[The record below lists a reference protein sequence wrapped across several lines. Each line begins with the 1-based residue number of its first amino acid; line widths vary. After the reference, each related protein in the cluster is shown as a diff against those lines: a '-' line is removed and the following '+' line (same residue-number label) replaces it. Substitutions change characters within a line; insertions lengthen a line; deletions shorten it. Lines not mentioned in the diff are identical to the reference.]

1 MIADGFGVTAAPSP
15 VAGTPADDSWQLG
28 QAGTWRSFA
37 RHRAALVALV
47 VLVLVVLTSLLA
59 PLLEL
64 PAPNLVNLLVPLRGP
79 SWGHLLGTDQLG
91 RDELARILAATRI
104 SLWAALLA
112 TVTGVI
118 IGVPLGL
125 LTGFRGGRIM
135 DSVISRTFDCLQSI
149 PALIL
154 AIAIVAAL
162 GRQLTYAMIAVGI
175 AFSPTFYR
183 VSRAAAVTVAS
194 ESYIEASRSMGQ
206 RTAKIVTTHVLGNV
220 SAPLIA
226 LTSTTFAFGILAE
239 AALSYLGLGV
249 QPPQASLGTMLST
262 AADLLNS
269 SPQLTIEP
277 GLMIMLLV
285 LCISVIADAL
295 GDVTSGHGS
304 PR

>member
-15 VAGTPADDSWQLG
+15 ATGAPADDSWPPG

-37 RHRAALVALV
+37 RHRAAMVALV
-47 VLVLVVLTSLLA
+47 VLALAVLASLLS
-59 PLLEL
+59 PFLPL
-64 PAPNLVNLLVPLRGP
+64 PAPNHVNLLIPLRGP

-91 RDELARILAATRI
+91 RDELARVLAATRI

-125 LTGFRGGRIM
+125 LTGFRGGRMM
-135 DSVISRTFDCLQSI
+135 DSFVSRTFDCLQSI

-162 GRQLTYAMIAVGI
+162 GRELTYAMISVGI

-183 VSRAAAVTVAS
+183 VSRAAAATVAG
-194 ESYIEASRSMGQ
+194 ESFIEASRSMGQ
-206 RTAKIVTTHVLGNV
+206 RTAKIVTTHVLGNI

-269 SPQLTIEP
+269 SPQLTVEP

-295 GDVTSGHGS
+295 GDVTSGQGAL
-304 PR
+304 

>member
-1 MIADGFGVTAAPSP
+1 M
-15 VAGTPADDSWQLG
+15 
-28 QAGTWRSFA
+28 
-37 RHRAALVALV
+37 
-47 VLVLVVLTSLLA
+47 
-59 PLLEL
+59 
-64 PAPNLVNLLVPLRGP
+64 
-79 SWGHLLGTDQLG
+79 
-91 RDELARILAATRI
+91 
-104 SLWAALLA
+104 WAALLA

-125 LTGFRGGRIM
+125 LTGFRDGRIM
-135 DSVISRTFDCLQSI
+135 DAVVSRAFDCLQSI

-154 AIAIVAAL
+154 AIAFVAAL
-162 GRQLTYAMIAVGI
+162 GRQLTFAMIAVGI

-183 VSRAAAVTVAS
+183 VSRAAAATVAG

-206 RTAKIVTTHVLGNV
+206 RTAKMVITHVFGNV
-220 SAPLIA
+220 AAPLIA

-262 AADLLNS
+262 SADLLNS

-285 LCISVIADAL
+285 RHIGYRRRPRRYRLRPGGSLMRPAAAGNAPMTPGSDTTLAL
-295 GDVTSGHGS
+295 EVEALTVALVGRHGQIPVVTAPAWRSPGKRSSGWS
-304 PR
+304 ANPAPANR

>member
-15 VAGTPADDSWQLG
+15 VAGGPADGPWPKG

-47 VLVLVVLTSLLA
+47 VLVLVVLTSLLS
-59 PLLEL
+59 LLLPL
-64 PAPNLVNLLVPLRGP
+64 PAPNHVNLLVPLRGP
-79 SWGHLLGTDQLG
+79 SWAHLLGTDQLG

-135 DSVISRTFDCLQSI
+135 DAVVSRAFDCLQSI

-154 AIAIVAAL
+154 AIAFVAAL
-162 GRQLTYAMIAVGI
+162 GRQLTFAMIAVGI

-183 VSRAAAVTVAS
+183 VSRAAAATVAG

-206 RTAKIVTTHVLGNV
+206 RTAKMVITHVFGNV
-220 SAPLIA
+220 AAPLIA

-295 GDVTSGHGS
+295 GDITSGQGA
-304 PR
+304 P

>member
-1 MIADGFGVTAAPSP
+1 
-15 VAGTPADDSWQLG
+15 
-28 QAGTWRSFA
+28 
-37 RHRAALVALV
+37 
-47 VLVLVVLTSLLA
+47 VLTSLLS
-59 PLLEL
+59 PLLPL

-135 DSVISRTFDCLQSI
+135 DSVVSRTFDCLQSI

-226 LTSTTFAFGILAE
+226 LTSTTFAFGVLAE

-269 SPQLTIEP
+269 SPQLTVEP

-295 GDVTSGHGS
+295 GDVTSGQGAL
-304 PR
+304 

>member
-15 VAGTPADDSWQLG
+15 IAGAPIDDPG
-28 QAGTWRSFA
+28 QAGRAGPWLSFA

-47 VLVLVVLTSLLA
+47 VLVLAVLASLLS
-59 PLLEL
+59 PLLPL
-64 PAPNLVNLLVPLRGP
+64 PAPNLVNLQIPLRGP

-135 DSVISRTFDCLQSI
+135 DAVVSRAFDCLQSI

-154 AIAIVAAL
+154 AVAFVAAL
-162 GRQLTYAMIAVGI
+162 GRQLTFAMIAVGI

-183 VSRAAAVTVAS
+183 VSRAAAATVAG

-206 RTAKIVTTHVLGNV
+206 RTAKMVITHVFGNV
-220 SAPLIA
+220 AAPLIA

-277 GLMIMLLV
+277 GLMITLLV

-295 GDVTSGHGS
+295 GDIASGQGA
-304 PR
+304 P

>member
-1 MIADGFGVTAAPSP
+1 MIADGFGVTAALSP
-15 VAGTPADDSWQLG
+15 VAGGPAGDPWPAG

-47 VLVLVVLTSLLA
+47 VLVLAVLASLLS
-59 PLLEL
+59 PLLPL
-64 PAPNLVNLLVPLRGP
+64 PAPNHVNLLVPLRGP
-79 SWGHLLGTDQLG
+79 SWAHLLGTDQLG

-125 LTGFRGGRIM
+125 LTGFRGGRIV
-135 DSVISRTFDCLQSI
+135 DSFISRTFDCLQSI

-162 GRQLTYAMIAVGI
+162 GRQLTYAMISVGI

-183 VSRAAAVTVAS
+183 VSRAAAATVAG
-194 ESYIEASRSMGQ
+194 ESFIEASRSMGQ
-206 RTAKIVTTHVLGNV
+206 RTAKIVTTHVLGNI

-269 SPQLTIEP
+269 SPQLTVEP

-285 LCISVIADAL
+285 LCISVVADAL
-295 GDVTSGHGS
+295 GDVTSGQGAL
-304 PR
+304 

>member
-1 MIADGFGVTAAPSP
+1 MIADGFGVTAVPSP
-15 VAGTPADDSWQLG
+15 SAGAPIDDAG
-28 QAGTWRSFA
+28 QAGQARAWRSFA
-37 RHRAALVALV
+37 RHRGALVALV
-47 VLVLVVLTSLLA
+47 VLVLAVLASLLS
-59 PLLEL
+59 PLLPL
-64 PAPNLVNLLVPLRGP
+64 PAPDSVNLQVPLRGP

-135 DSVISRTFDCLQSI
+135 DSIVSRTFDCLQSI

-162 GRQLTYAMIAVGI
+162 GRQLTYAMLAVGI

-183 VSRAAAVTVAS
+183 VARAAAATVAG

-206 RTAKIVTTHVLGNV
+206 RTAKIVMTHVLGNV
-220 SAPLIA
+220 AAPLIA

-249 QPPQASLGTMLST
+249 QPPQASLGTMLSA

-269 SPQLTIEP
+269 SAQLTIEP
-277 GLMIMLLV
+277 GLVIMLLV

-295 GDVTSGHGS
+295 GDVTSGQGS

>member
-15 VAGTPADDSWQLG
+15 IAGAPIDDFG
-28 QAGTWRSFA
+28 QAGQAGAWRSFA
-37 RHRAALVALV
+37 RHRGALVALV
-47 VLVLVVLTSLLA
+47 VLVLAVLASLLS
-59 PLLEL
+59 PLLPL
-64 PAPNLVNLLVPLRGP
+64 PAPNFVNLQIPLRGP

-112 TVTGVI
+112 TVTGII

-135 DSVISRTFDCLQSI
+135 DAVVSRAFDCLQSI

-154 AIAIVAAL
+154 AIAFVAAL
-162 GRQLTYAMIAVGI
+162 GRQLTFAMIAVGI

-183 VSRAAAVTVAS
+183 VSRAAAATVAG

-206 RTAKIVTTHVLGNV
+206 RTAKMVITHVFGNV
-220 SAPLIA
+220 AAPLIA

-295 GDVTSGHGS
+295 GDITSGQGA
-304 PR
+304 P

>member
-1 MIADGFGVTAAPSP
+1 MIADGFGVTAALSP
-15 VAGTPADDSWQLG
+15 VAGGLADDPWPASQP
-28 QAGTWRSFA
+28 GTWRSFA
-37 RHRAALVALV
+37 RHRAAMVALV
-47 VLVLVVLTSLLA
+47 VLVLAVLASLLS
-59 PLLEL
+59 PLLPL
-64 PAPNLVNLLVPLRGP
+64 PAPNHVNLLVPLRGP
-79 SWGHLLGTDQLG
+79 SWAHLLGTDQLG

-125 LTGFRGGRIM
+125 LTGFRGGRIV
-135 DSVISRTFDCLQSI
+135 DSFISRTFDCLQSI

-162 GRQLTYAMIAVGI
+162 GRQLTYAMISVGI

-183 VSRAAAVTVAS
+183 VSRAAAATVAG
-194 ESYIEASRSMGQ
+194 ESFIEASRSMGQ
-206 RTAKIVTTHVLGNV
+206 RTAKIVTTHVLGNI

-269 SPQLTIEP
+269 SPQLTVEP

-295 GDVTSGHGS
+295 GDVTSGQGAL
-304 PR
+304 

>member
-15 VAGTPADDSWQLG
+15 IAGAPIDDSG
-28 QAGTWRSFA
+28 QAGRAGAWLSFA
-37 RHRAALVALV
+37 RHRAALVALA
-47 VLVLVVLTSLLA
+47 VLVLAVLASLLS
-59 PLLEL
+59 PLLPL
-64 PAPNLVNLLVPLRGP
+64 PAPNLVNLQIPLRGP

-135 DSVISRTFDCLQSI
+135 DAVVSRAFDCLQSI

-154 AIAIVAAL
+154 AVAFVAAL
-162 GRQLTYAMIAVGI
+162 GRQLTFAMIAVGI

-183 VSRAAAVTVAS
+183 VSRAAAATVAG

-206 RTAKIVTTHVLGNV
+206 RTAKMVITHVFGNV
-220 SAPLIA
+220 AAPLIA

-277 GLMIMLLV
+277 GLMITLLV

-295 GDVTSGHGS
+295 GDIASGQGA
-304 PR
+304 P

>member
-1 MIADGFGVTAAPSP
+1 MIADGFGVTVAPSP
-15 VAGTPADDSWQLG
+15 GGGAPVDDAG
-28 QAGTWRSFA
+28 QAGRAGAWRSFA
-37 RHRAALVALV
+37 RHRGALVALV
-47 VLVLVVLTSLLA
+47 VLGLTVLASLLS
-59 PLLEL
+59 PLLPL
-64 PAPNLVNLLVPLRGP
+64 PAPDLVNLQVPLRGP

-118 IGVPLGL
+118 IGVPVGL
-125 LTGFRGGRIM
+125 LTGFRSGRIV
-135 DSVISRTFDCLQSI
+135 DAVVSRAFDCLQSI

-154 AIAIVAAL
+154 AIAFVAAL
-162 GRQLTYAMIAVGI
+162 GRQLTFAMIAVGI

-183 VSRAAAVTVAS
+183 VSRAAAATVAG

-206 RTAKIVTTHVLGNV
+206 RTAKMVITHVFGNV
-220 SAPLIA
+220 AAPLIA

-295 GDVTSGHGS
+295 GDITSGQGA
-304 PR
+304 P

>member
-15 VAGTPADDSWQLG
+15 VAGAPSDDAGQTG
-28 QAGTWRSFA
+28 QAGAWRSFA

-47 VLVLVVLTSLLA
+47 VLVLAVLASLLS
-59 PLLEL
+59 PLLPL
-64 PAPNLVNLLVPLRGP
+64 PAPDFVNLQVPLRGP
-79 SWGHLLGTDQLG
+79 SWAHLLGTDQLG

-135 DSVISRTFDCLQSI
+135 DAVVSRAFDCLQSI

-154 AIAIVAAL
+154 AIAFVAAL
-162 GRQLTYAMIAVGI
+162 GRQLTFAMTAVGI

-183 VSRAAAVTVAS
+183 VSRAASATVAG

-206 RTAKIVTTHVLGNV
+206 RTSKMVITHVFGNV
-220 SAPLIA
+220 AAPLIA

-269 SPQLTIEP
+269 SPQLTVEP

-295 GDVTSGHGS
+295 GDITSGQGT
-304 PR
+304 P